1 MATDEILAFN
11 SQNNQNEIIRL
22 LAQDVNLNQETKRGL
37 QKLTVNVNSWQ
48 QELTRIF
55 DEIEIPRLAEQ
66 DVHELNLLHKAKQER
81 QDKIRENM
89 RNFWL
94 AQNNARAAAR
104 VPPVEKSLYTKHVI
118 LKNDFVIKGFDPATG
133 TYLQPLLWEG
143 KVSVSDFIEDI
154 SICSFSNACNIPLS
168 LSRMLQT
175 AQKRGFGEK
184 QYISLFLDFIKTY
197 LPNGYQSALVY
208 SKHMSGLFEY
218 IISLISSDSDLV
230 KVRQALSNVAANL
243 GTA

>member
-48 QELTRIF
+48 QELTRVF

-66 DVHELNLLHKAKQER
+66 DVHELNLLHKAKQEL

-94 AQNNARAAAR
+94 
-104 VPPVEKSLYTKHVI
+104 
-118 LKNDFVIKGFDPATG
+118 
-133 TYLQPLLWEG
+133 
-143 KVSVSDFIEDI
+143 
-154 SICSFSNACNIPLS
+154 
-168 LSRMLQT
+168 SR
-175 AQKRGFGEK
+175 E
-184 QYISLFLDFIKTY
+184 ISL
-197 LPNGYQSALVY
+197 
-208 SKHMSGLFEY
+208 H
-218 IISLISSDSDLV
+218 
-230 KVRQALSNVAANL
+230 
-243 GTA
+243 